1 MLGDLYF
8 TIVLV
13 ISLVLATTVHE
24 FCHAWLAHRFGDPTG
39 QLQGRLTLNPLA
51 HLDVMGTLMIFLI
64 HIGWA
69 KPVEVNP
76 HYFQHPKRDN
86 ALTALAGPF
95 ANLIMALV
103 LAVITKYLGFLLP
116 QFLGVFLGTFLDVN
130 IMLFVFNMLPF
141 PPLDGS
147 KIIGIFIP
155 ERYQKSYQRYLKD
168 GMVYFVAFLLIDQ
181 FVLSS
186 TFHFSL
192 VQLFLGNLFVF
203 VKTLLFLG
211 N

>member
-39 QLQGRLTLNPLA
+39 QMQGRLTLNPLA
-51 HLDVMGTLMIFLI
+51 HLDVVGLLMIFLI

-76 HYFQHPKRDN
+76 HYFRHPRRDN

-95 ANLIMALV
+95 SNLVMALF
-103 LAVITKYLGFLLP
+103 LAVITKYLSFLFP
-116 QFLGVFLGTFLDVN
+116 PFISVFLGTFLDVN

-147 KIIGIFIP
+147 KIVEFFIP
-155 ERYQKSYQRYLKD
+155 QRYQKWYQRYLHD
-168 GMVYFVAFLLIDQ
+168 GMGYFVAFLVVDQ
-181 FVLSS
+181 FVLYPF
-186 TFHFSL
+186 FHYSL

-211 N
+211 S